1 MRRYGPVSDYWAV
14 KLCSVALLAMLVGP
28 ARAQVAV
35 EYLGGTTALA
45 RAGSA
50 GQIELTDSRYF
61 AFYAGSGPE
70 SVQLRVPYARMNL
83 IEYGQQVDRRLA
95 LALVVSPVFLLSKAR
110 KHYLTLGFTDESGA
124 QQAIVFRVDKGS
136 IRAALVAL
144 EARSGLKVRYQD
156 QEARKA
162 GN

>member
-1 MRRYGPVSDYWAV
+1 MADSWGVR
-14 KLCSVALLAMLVGP
+14 LCSVGLAVALAGP
-28 ARAQVAV
+28 VFAQAEV
-35 EYLGGTTALA
+35 EYLGGTAGTL

-50 GQIELTDSRYF
+50 GRMELTDSRYF
-61 AFYAGSGPE
+61 AFYAE
-70 SVQLRVPYARMNL
+70 RAQLRVPYARMNL
-83 IEYGQQVDRRLA
+83 IEYGQQVDRRLG
-95 LALVVSPVFLLSKAR
+95 LALVLSPVFLLSKSR
-110 KHYLTLGFTDESGA
+110 KHFLTLGFTDEAGA
-124 QQAIVFRVDKGS
+124 QQALVFRVNKDS

>member
-1 MRRYGPVSDYWAV
+1 MADSRAAR
-14 KLCSVALLAMLVGP
+14 LCSVVLAAALAGP
-28 ARAQVAV
+28 LPAQADV
-35 EYLGGTTALA
+35 EYIGGTTGAL

-50 GQIELTDSRYF
+50 GQMELTDSRYF
-61 AFYAGSGPE
+61 AFYAE
-70 SVQLRVPYARMNL
+70 RAQLRVPYARMNL
-83 IEYGQQVDRRLA
+83 IEYGQQVDRRLG
-95 LALVVSPVFLLSKAR
+95 LAMLVSPVFLLSKTR
-110 KHYLTLGFTDESGA
+110 KHFLTLGFTDEAGA
-124 QQAIVFRVDKGS
+124 QQALVFRVDKGS

>member
-1 MRRYGPVSDYWAV
+1 MPDHLGVR
-14 KLCSVALLAMLVGP
+14 LCSVALAAALLCPVC
-28 ARAQVAV
+28 AQIQV
-35 EYLGGTTALA
+35 EYIGGTSGLL
-45 RAGSA
+45 RAGSG
-50 GQIELTDSRYF
+50 GQLELTDQRYF
-61 AFYAGSGPE
+61 AFYAHDKHDK
-70 SVQLRVPYARMNL
+70 QLRVPYARMNL

-110 KHYLTLGFTDESGA
+110 KHYLTVGFTDDAGE
-124 QQAIVFRVDKGS
+124 QQAIVFRVDKSS

>member
-1 MRRYGPVSDYWAV
+1 MAALAAVLVCPV
-14 KLCSVALLAMLVGP
+14 C
-28 ARAQVAV
+28 AQTQV
-35 EYLGGTTALA
+35 EYIGGTSEVLRT
-45 RAGSA
+45 GSA
-50 GQIELTDSRYF
+50 GQIELTDNQYF
-61 AFYAGSGPE
+61 AFYGRATR
-70 SVQLRVPYARMNL
+70 LRVPYVRMNL

-95 LALVVSPVFLLSKAR
+95 LAVVLSPVFLLSKAR
-110 KHYLTLGFTDESGA
+110 KHFLTVGFTDEAGA
-124 QQAIVFRVDKGS
+124 QQAIVFRVNKDS